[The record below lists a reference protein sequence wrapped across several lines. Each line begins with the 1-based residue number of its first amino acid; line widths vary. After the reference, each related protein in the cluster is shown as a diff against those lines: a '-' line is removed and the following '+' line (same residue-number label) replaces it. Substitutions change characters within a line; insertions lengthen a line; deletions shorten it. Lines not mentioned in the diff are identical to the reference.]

1 MEFTLN
7 EIRNMANPLAKLA
20 SCSLPIRTTW
30 RLFKFSK
37 EVMNLNNGIEKMRI
51 DLVKKYGTEVFEAI
65 TQDDQQVVLTKEE
78 FEANKENIKQ
88 YSEPRL
94 QVIGEESLDSFAEEF
109 NTLLNTKE
117 SIEVEPF
124 TLNDFGNKA
133 ELSVNDLIALQK
145 ILA

>member
-7 EIRNMANPLAKLA
+7 EIRNMLNPLTKLS
-20 SCSLPIRTTW
+20 SCDLPIRTTW

-37 EVMNLNNGIEKMRI
+37 EVVNLNDGIEKMRI
-51 DLVKKYGTEVFEAI
+51 DLVKKYGTEVFEVL
-65 TQDDQQVVLTKEE
+65 TKDDQQIVITKEE
-78 FEANKENIKQ
+78 FEANKKNIKK
-88 YSEPRL
+88 YSESRL
-94 QVIGEESLDSFAEEF
+94 QVIGQESLDAFAEEF